1 MRRPCG
7 TGTRTSPGLQGR
19 VSEDKK
25 GEEHPMGF
33 WSASPEAFLQEGFRL
48 ETTRPHRPP
57 SHCGPGHH
65 HGCHLDHSQHPPWW
79 PWLSSDPAT
88 LHQPRELSD
97 CRTTGQEV
105 QMRSA
110 PAMPRGAPGLPC
122 GQRRCQRHW
131 TQDLPGRQDAHEQ
144 CQGQRGPGTEHCP
157 GEWDGRLLPGEPLEG
172 RQCLAILGVN
182 GDLIEARAF
191 DMWAG
196 DVNDLLKFIRPLHEG
211 TLVFVASYDDPATK
225 MNEET
230 RKLFSD
236 LGSKNVKDLA
246 FRDSW
251 VFVGAKGVQ
260 NKSPFEQHV
269 KNSKHTNKYEGWPE
283 ALEMEGCIPRR
294 PAAS

>member
-1 MRRPCG
+1 MRLAGPLRIVALIVAVGLTWIVVSILLGGPGSGFPRIQQLFISPDNSATPEPRARKYKCGLPQPC
-7 TGTRTSPGLQGR
+7 P
-19 VSEDKK
+19 
-25 GEEHPMGF
+25 EEHL
-33 WSASPEAFLQEGFRL
+33 AFRMVSGAANVIGPKICL
-48 ETTRPHRPP
+48 EDRM
-57 SHCGPGHH
+57 
-65 HGCHLDHSQHPPWW
+65 LM
-79 PWLSSDPAT
+79 SSVKDNV
-88 LHQPRELSD
+88 
-97 CRTTGQEV
+97 G
-105 QMRSA
+105 
-110 PAMPRGAPGLPC
+110 RGLNIAL
-122 GQRRCQRHW
+122 
-131 TQDLPGRQDAHEQ
+131 
-144 CQGQRGPGTEHCP
+144 
-157 GEWDGRLLPGEPLEG
+157 
-172 RQCLAILGVN
+172 VN
-182 GDLIEARAF
+182 GPLPLNPGVSGELIEARAF

-283 ALEMEGCIPRR
+283 ALEMGGCIPRR
-294 PAAS
+294 TVAG